1 MKHSISKI
9 KYVILAFLV
18 AFSFSCSTED
28 GNDGAQGPAGPAGTD
43 GTDGNANVI
52 VKTVVPDPGPY
63 LSWTSGS
70 YLGQTSN
77 MFEISDMDITQ
88 DVLDNSIVLVQFQL
102 FEEDTWY
109 PMTYSYVYSGGV
121 GGEVVT
127 FTYGL
132 NDLTIYAFS
141 DSGTLSAAISKV
153 KYFIIDSSNNKTQ
166 NIDYKKMSYEELVNH
181 FDLEY

>member
-9 KYVILAFLV
+9 KYVVLAFLV

-28 GNDGAQGPAGPAGTD
+28 GEDGAPGPAGPA

-52 VKTVVPDPGPY
+52 VKTVVPDPGPS
-63 LSWTSGS
+63 LSWTAGT

-88 DVLDNSIVLVQFQL
+88 DVLDSSIILVQFQL
-102 FEEDTWY
+102 FGEDIWY

-121 GGEVVT
+121 GGEIVT

-132 NDLTIYAFS
+132 NNLTIYAFS
-141 DSGTLSAAISKV
+141 DSGALNAGITKV
-153 KYFIIDSSNNKTQ
+153 KYFIIDSSNNRIQ
-166 NIDYKKMSYEELVNH
+166 NIDYTKMSYEELIEH
-181 FDLEY
+181 FNIKD